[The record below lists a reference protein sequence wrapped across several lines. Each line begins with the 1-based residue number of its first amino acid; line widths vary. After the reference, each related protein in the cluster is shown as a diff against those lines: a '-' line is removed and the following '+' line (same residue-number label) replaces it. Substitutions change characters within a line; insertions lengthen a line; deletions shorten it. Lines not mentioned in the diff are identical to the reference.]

1 MKNSKGFI
9 SVTVIYSFFLV
20 FLTLM
25 MFIIVNMVTSRNLL
39 NNMKKTIK
47 NEISD
52 TNFANYL
59 INRYEEINMLKID
72 NTYRF
77 NGSNP
82 NNYIKFNNETY
93 RIIGVIDGK
102 VKLIKNDS
110 IINVAF
116 DSKSSNNYEES
127 SVSSYLNTEF
137 INNLGDNIELIETTT
152 WYVGGL
158 DNSFKTKPGKEIINY
173 EIGDKKNN
181 GVTTIQKIG
190 LPYISDYI
198 YAGNESIYDETV
210 KNQNNWLFTSN
221 MWFITRTN
229 SNLVYSYYLKN
240 DGTIDTD
247 IASNNKNIKP
257 TFYLKGSVR
266 YLSGTGTNADPYIV
280 G

>member
-82 NNYIKFNNETY
+82 NNYIKFNNEKY

-110 IINVAF
+110 IINIAF

-247 IASNNKNIKP
+247 IASNIKNIKP
-257 TFYLKGSVR
+257 TFYLKGNVR

>member
-1 MKNSKGFI
+1 MKKNGFI

-181 GVTTIQKIG
+181 GVTIIQKIG

-247 IASNNKNIKP
+247 IASNIKNIKP

>member
-25 MFIIVNMVTSRNLL
+25 MFIIVNMVTNRNLL

-181 GVTTIQKIG
+181 GATTIQKIG

-247 IASNNKNIKP
+247 TSSNNKNIKP
-257 TFYLKGSVR
+257 TFYLKGSVK

>member
-82 NNYIKFNNETY
+82 NNYIKFNNEKY

-110 IINVAF
+110 IINIAF

-173 EIGDKKNN
+173 EIGENKNN
-181 GVTTIQKIG
+181 GATIIQKIG

-198 YAGNESIYDETV
+198 YAGDEKIYNQTV
-210 KNQNNWLFTSN
+210 QNQNNWLFTSN
-221 MWFITRTN
+221 MWFISRQN
-229 SNLVYSYYLKN
+229 SNLIDNYYLKS
-240 DGTIDTD
+240 DGTIDSD
-247 IASNNKNIKP
+247 NVKNLKNIKP
-257 TFYLKGSVR
+257 TFYLSGSVK
-266 YLSGTGTNADPYIV
+266 YISGTGTNSDPYIV

>member
-181 GVTTIQKIG
+181 GVTIIQKIG

>member
-25 MFIIVNMVTSRNLL
+25 MFIIVNLVTNRNLL

-47 NEISD
+47 NDISD

-59 INRYEEINMLKID
+59 INRYDDLGILKVND
-72 NTYRF
+72 SYRF
-77 NGSNP
+77 NGNNP
-82 NNYIKFNNETY
+82 NNYVKFNNEIY

-110 IINVAF
+110 ITSIAF
-116 DSKSSNNYEES
+116 DSENSNNYSGS
-127 SVSSYLNTEF
+127 SVSSYLNNEF
-137 INNLGDNIELIETTT
+137 IKSLGDNATLIETST
-152 WYVGGL
+152 WYIGGL

-198 YAGNESIYDETV
+198 YAGDEKIYNQTV
-210 KNQNNWLFTSN
+210 QNQNNWLFTSN
-221 MWFITRTN
+221 MWFISSQN
-229 SNLVYSYYLKN
+229 SNLIDNYYLKS
-240 DGTIDTD
+240 DGTIDSD
-247 IASNNKNIKP
+247 NVKNLKNIKP
-257 TFYLKGSVR
+257 TFYLSGSVK
-266 YLSGTGTNADPYIV
+266 YISGTGTNSDPYIV

>member
-102 VKLIKNDS
+102 VKLLKNDS

-137 INNLGDNIELIETTT
+137 INNLGDNIELIETST
-152 WYVGGL
+152 WYIGGL

-181 GVTTIQKIG
+181 GVTIIQKIG

>member
-82 NNYIKFNNETY
+82 NNYIKFNNEKY

-110 IINVAF
+110 IINIAF

-221 MWFITRTN
+221 MWFITRTS
-229 SNLVYSYYLKN
+229 SNLIYSYYLKN

-247 IASNNKNIKP
+247 TSSNNKNIKP
-257 TFYLKGSVR
+257 TFYLKGSVK
-266 YLSGTGTNADPYIV
+266 YLSGTGTNSDPYIV